1 METSLRSD
9 SRIDKLLT
17 AVVTKF
23 SSDSGT
29 GYGSLA
35 RGLGNSPKLKG
46 HFRATELKELD
57 EIAEIKQCSKSLHWA
72 QHRFDTVTAVLR
84 IVVLRISTILQFLIE
99 IRSMDGKAAPWAADL
114 LDNVFT
120 TENLILLSLIAEWSS
135 TVSGYVHRWDNLG
148 RDSSGNP
155 KRNPIGHLAFVCR
168 SMGTLKKDLG
178 RLFEFDIKTNKP
190 PLVMDQ
196 RFTKGFVQI
205 LRGCLTGGRIA
216 ACTSLGAG
224 GKVLYRGL
232 SDDDFQATLLKEM
245 GSIKNVSRV
254 YLQELKTE
262 HEVGLG
268 QGFGAFDME
277 SSTVTKP
284 ETLDELAKLFGATVS
299 LLLTLFESTGVL
311 EQNLAAL
318 RGYGHEQKQSMT
330 TNTRKPKPGQLPDIR
345 LPKRMAPGKVGKT
358 GMAALMR
365 IRQEQKDS
373 IEAAGDVAM
382 SGMDPTK
389 LESCLETVNQ
399 SAAERTTA
407 KQKKL
412 SSSLADRV
420 TAKIRLLTN
429 LDEVSRQKLREQVNK
444 ENERLTK
451 LRSIQV
457 RDLRAAECMTD
468 CSKGLVIAVP
478 TVKSIEGID
487 RMAKE
492 TGRILKDLGG
502 PRVVPLTAT
511 NLVKQCL
518 EASFTVWYGL
528 TDAAEDALLFYKSET
543 SPELSTAMSRLLGGH
558 VAGPTWLRACQQAGK
573 VVRPVTML
581 GRALQIGRQLGFDAS
596 VQFREGLLK
605 VISAV
610 ESHPAGTREWVVR
623 SARSELS
630 RSTAW
635 WIVAEPSA
643 SAAKTKKKL
652 SLTKLPGKEIR
663 YLSFLHAITQHF
675 HLHWHPSIL
684 HSIRFGLG
692 LGWQVVPFHT
702 ITGLRWT

>member
-1 METSLRSD
+1 MALRSD

-35 RGLGNSPKLKG
+35 RGLGNSPKLRG
-46 HFRATELKELD
+46 HFKATELKELD
-57 EIAEIKQCSKSLHWA
+57 EIAEIK
-72 QHRFDTVTAVLR
+72 FDTVTAVLR
-84 IVVLRISTILQFLIE
+84 IAVLRISTILQFLIE
-99 IRSMDGKAAPWAADL
+99 VRSMDGTAAPWAADL
-114 LDNVFT
+114 LDNVVFT
-120 TENLILLSLIAEWSS
+120 TENLILISLIAEWSS
-135 TVSGYVHRWDNLG
+135 TVSGYVHHW
-148 RDSSGNP
+148 
-155 KRNPIGHLAFVCR
+155 
-168 SMGTLKKDLG
+168 DLG
-178 RLFEFDIKTNKP
+178 RLFEFDTKKKKP

-205 LRGCLTGGRIA
+205 LRGCLTGGRLA

-232 SDDDFQATLLKEM
+232 SDDEFQTAMLKEM
-245 GSIKNVSRV
+245 GSIKNVSRL
-254 YLQELKTE
+254 YLQELATE

-277 SSTVTKP
+277 SSILPKP
-284 ETLDELAKLFGATVS
+284 ETLDVLAKLFGHTVS

-318 RGYGHEQKQSMT
+318 RGYGHEQRQSMT
-330 TNTRKPKPGQLPDIR
+330 TRSRSRADLPLNQTR

-365 IRQEQKDS
+365 IRQQQKDS
-373 IEAAGDVAM
+373 IEAAGDVAA
-382 SGMDPTK
+382 SGVDPTE
-389 LESCLETVNQ
+389 LESCLDKVNQ
-399 SAAERTTA
+399 SAAERTTE

-429 LDEVSRQKLREQVNK
+429 LDEVSRQKLREQVKN

-457 RDLRAAECMTD
+457 RDLSAAECMTD

-492 TGRILKDLGG
+492 AGRILKDLGG
-502 PRVVPLTAT
+502 PRVVPLTAK

-528 TDAAEDALLFYKSET
+528 TDAAEDVLLFYKSET

-558 VAGPTWLRACQQAGK
+558 VAGPSWLRACQQAGK
-573 VVRPVTML
+573 IVRPVTML
-581 GRALQIGRQLGFDAS
+581 GRALRLPRQLAFDES
-596 VQFREGLLK
+596 VKQREGLLK

-610 ESHPAGTREWVVR
+610 ESHPAGAREWVVR
-623 SARSELS
+623 TARSELS
-630 RSTAW
+630 RATAW
-635 WIVAEPSA
+635 WIVAEPSK
-643 SAAKTKKKL
+643 SAAKKKA
-652 SLTKLPGKEIR
+652 SDTKLPGKEIR
-663 YLSFLHAITQHF
+663 YLSFLHAITQQF
-675 HLHWHPSIL
+675 HLH
-684 HSIRFGLG
+684 
-692 LGWQVVPFHT
+692 
-702 ITGLRWT
+702 

>member
-1 METSLRSD
+1 MALRSD

-35 RGLGNSPKLKG
+35 RGLGNSPKLRG
-46 HFRATELKELD
+46 HFKATELKELD
-57 EIAEIKQCSKSLHWA
+57 EIAEIK
-72 QHRFDTVTAVLR
+72 FDTVTAVLR
-84 IVVLRISTILQFLIE
+84 IAVLRISTILQFLIE
-99 IRSMDGKAAPWAADL
+99 VRSMDGTAAPWAADL
-114 LDNVFT
+114 LDNVVFT
-120 TENLILLSLIAEWSS
+120 TENLILISLIAEWSS
-135 TVSGYVHRWDNLG
+135 TVSGYVHHW
-148 RDSSGNP
+148 
-155 KRNPIGHLAFVCR
+155 
-168 SMGTLKKDLG
+168 DLG
-178 RLFEFDIKTNKP
+178 RLFEFDTKKKKP

-205 LRGCLTGGRIA
+205 LRGCLTGGRLA

-232 SDDDFQATLLKEM
+232 SDDEFQTAMLKEM
-245 GSIKNVSRV
+245 GSIKNVSRL
-254 YLQELKTE
+254 YLQELATE

-277 SSTVTKP
+277 SSILPKP
-284 ETLDELAKLFGATVS
+284 ETLDVLAKLFGHTGDLLAAELNVVRPAARQLVQAGIHSPTEYWGQVMLHWVS

-318 RGYGHEQKQSMT
+318 RGYGHEQRQSMT
-330 TNTRKPKPGQLPDIR
+330 TRSRSRADLPLNQTR

-365 IRQEQKDS
+365 IRQQQKDS
-373 IEAAGDVAM
+373 IEAAGDVAA
-382 SGMDPTK
+382 SGVDPTE
-389 LESCLETVNQ
+389 LESCLDKVNQ
-399 SAAERTTA
+399 SAAERTTE

-429 LDEVSRQKLREQVNK
+429 LDEVSRQKLREQVKN

-457 RDLRAAECMTD
+457 RDLSAAECMTD

-492 TGRILKDLGG
+492 AGRILKDLGG
-502 PRVVPLTAT
+502 PRVVPLTAK

-528 TDAAEDALLFYKSET
+528 TDAAEDVLLFYKSET

-558 VAGPTWLRACQQAGK
+558 VAGPSWLRACQQAGK
-573 VVRPVTML
+573 IVRPVTML
-581 GRALQIGRQLGFDAS
+581 GRALRLPRQLAFDES
-596 VQFREGLLK
+596 VKQREGLLK

-610 ESHPAGTREWVVR
+610 ESHPAGAREWVVR
-623 SARSELS
+623 TARSELS
-630 RSTAW
+630 RATAW
-635 WIVAEPSA
+635 WIVAEPSK
-643 SAAKTKKKL
+643 SAAKKKA
-652 SLTKLPGKEIR
+652 SDTKLPGKEIR
-663 YLSFLHAITQHF
+663 YLSFLHAITQQF
-675 HLHWHPSIL
+675 HLHWHLLFCIP
-684 HSIRFGLG
+684 FGL
-692 LGWQVVPFHT
+692 V
-702 ITGLRWT
+702 